1 MLYYKQS
8 YKSVSKIMNAS
19 INSLKLALR
28 LAVEDENVTAYDVT
42 TTIRETL
49 RELSQ
54 AHQVRSNKADAVC
67 TGVSLQSSSDSFT
80 DTMSAFDRVGGSAG
94 TDTISFSSPQTVPP
108 YFGAGGGGVDHIS
121 FS

>member
-1 MLYYKQS
+1 
-8 YKSVSKIMNAS
+8 MNAS
-19 INSLKLALR
+19 LNSLKLALR

-49 RELSQ
+49 KELSSS
-54 AHQVRSNKADAVC
+54 HQVRANKADAVC

-80 DTMSAFDRVGGSAG
+80 DTMNSFSSRDNIVIGGQG
-94 TDTISFSSPQTVPP
+94 TDTFSFGAAQMVSP
-108 YFGAGGGGVDHIS
+108 YFGAAGGDVIS

>member
-1 MLYYKQS
+1 
-8 YKSVSKIMNAS
+8 MNAS
-19 INSLKLALR
+19 LNSLKLAIR
-28 LAVEDENVTAYDVT
+28 LAVEDSDVTAYDIT

-80 DTMSAFDRVGGSAG
+80 GTIDSFSSRDTVINGGVSS
-94 TDTISFSSPQTVPP
+94 DTISFGAAQMVPP
-108 YFGAGGGGVDHIS
+108 YFGAGGGGVDYIS

>member
-1 MLYYKQS
+1 
-8 YKSVSKIMNAS
+8 MNAS
-19 INSLKLALR
+19 LNSLKLAIR
-28 LAVEDENVTAYDVT
+28 LAVEDSDVTAYDIT

-67 TGVSLQSSSDSFT
+67 TGVSLQTSSDAMPVFGNLN
-80 DTMSAFDRVGGSAG
+80 DTTICGGAG
-94 TDTISFSSPQTVPP
+94 TDTISFGAAQMVPP
-108 YFGAGGGGVDHIS
+108 YFGAGGGDVIS

>member
-1 MLYYKQS
+1 
-8 YKSVSKIMNAS
+8 MNAS
-19 INSLKLALR
+19 LNSLKLALR

-80 DTMSAFDRVGGSAG
+80 GTIDSFSSRDTTICGGAG
-94 TDTISFSSPQTVPP
+94 TDTISFGAAQMVPP
-108 YFGAGGGGVDHIS
+108 YFGAGGGDVIS

>member
-1 MLYYKQS
+1 
-8 YKSVSKIMNAS
+8 MNAS
-19 INSLKLALR
+19 LNSLKLALR

-54 AHQVRSNKADAVC
+54 SHQVRANKADAVC

-80 DTMSAFDRVGGSAG
+80 GTIDSFSSRDNIVIGGQGS
-94 TDTISFSSPQTVPP
+94 DTISFGAAQMVSP
-108 YFGAGGGGVDHIS
+108 YFGAGW
-121 FS
+121 

>member
-1 MLYYKQS
+1 MK
-8 YKSVSKIMNAS
+8 AS
-19 INSLKLALR
+19 LNSLKLAIQ
-28 LAVEDENVTAYDVT
+28 LAVEDADVTAYDIT

-67 TGVSLQSSSDSFT
+67 TGVSLQPARNPSDDFVYSD
-80 DTMSAFDRVGGSAG
+80 DTMPSFSSRDNIVIGGQG
-94 TDTISFSSPQTVPP
+94 TDTVSFDAPQAAQMVPP
-108 YFGAGGGGVDHIS
+108 YFGAGGGDVIS

>member
-1 MLYYKQS
+1 
-8 YKSVSKIMNAS
+8 MNAS
-19 INSLKLALR
+19 LNSLKLALR
-28 LAVEDENVTAYDVT
+28 LAVDDENVTAYDVT

-80 DTMSAFDRVGGSAG
+80 DTMAAFGSVGDTVINGGAG
-94 TDTISFSSPQTVPP
+94 TDTISFIQPQAAQMVPP
-108 YFGAGGGGVDHIS
+108 YFGAGGGDVIS

>member
-1 MLYYKQS
+1 
-8 YKSVSKIMNAS
+8 MNAS
-19 INSLKLALR
+19 LNSLKLAIR
-28 LAVEDENVTAYDVT
+28 LAVEDSDVTAYDIT

-67 TGVSLQSSSDSFT
+67 TGVSLQSSSDTISAFGSR
-80 DTMSAFDRVGGSAG
+80 DTMSSFGSRDTVIYGGQNS
-94 TDTISFSSPQTVPP
+94 DTISFDPPQAAQMVPP
-108 YFGAGGGGVDHIS
+108 YFGAGGGDVIS

>member
-1 MLYYKQS
+1 
-8 YKSVSKIMNAS
+8 MNAS
-19 INSLKLALR
+19 LNSLKLAIR
-28 LAVEDENVTAYDVT
+28 LAVEDADVTAYDIT

-67 TGVSLQSSSDSFT
+67 TGVSLQSSSDSFV
-80 DTMSAFDRVGGSAG
+80 DTMSAFGSRDDIVIGGQG
-94 TDTISFSSPQTVPP
+94 TDTITLGGPQAAQTVSP
-108 YFGAGGGGVDHIS
+108 YFGAGGGVDHIS

>member
-1 MLYYKQS
+1 
-8 YKSVSKIMNAS
+8 MNAS
-19 INSLKLALR
+19 LNSLKLAVR
-28 LAVEDENVTAYDVT
+28 LAVEDSNVTAYDMT

-80 DTMSAFDRVGGSAG
+80 GTIDSFGGRDDVVIG
-94 TDTISFSSPQTVPP
+94 WTGQ
-108 YFGAGGGGVDHIS
+108 
-121 FS
+121 